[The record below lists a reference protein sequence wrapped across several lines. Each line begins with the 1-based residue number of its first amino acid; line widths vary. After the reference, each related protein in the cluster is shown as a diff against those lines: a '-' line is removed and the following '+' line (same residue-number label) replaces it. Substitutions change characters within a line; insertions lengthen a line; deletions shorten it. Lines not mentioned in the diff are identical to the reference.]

1 MLMGTL
7 NPTHS
12 TRGLSL
18 LFNGHFAGGP
28 GLAGNQNV
36 SILDFI
42 RAKDDGSGGD
52 NRSCKTCKAPVK
64 SSPSTNNKT
73 NNSDI
78 FLLKFTR
85 KGLKL
90 VQTELSP
97 VSNDMLDMLVCKKHY
112 YIVYDM

>member
-1 MLMGTL
+1 MLMETL

-52 NRSCKTCKAPVK
+52 NRSCKTCKTPVK
-64 SSPSTNNKT
+64 SSPPTSIFFTGQMPLQCCT
-73 NNSDI
+73 RDI
-78 FLLKFTR
+78 
-85 KGLKL
+85 G
-90 VQTELSP
+90 
-97 VSNDMLDMLVCKKHY
+97 N
-112 YIVYDM
+112 